1 MPPLH
6 ALHTFTGLLLCTGI
20 QVRSHLAHRSH
31 LSHDYVQYWNGRTH
45 ITACHVIGKWYETLQ
60 FCHQC
65 RAHGLKFATKVRTVR
80 AMLLYN
86 SLVLCTGRRKRGQC
100 LHTHNYTHKVPQAP
114 MYLLPH
120 PQCYTGTPPTSP
132 PTKHYKLHHLPPD
145 RMSVAPAAMHRRAWS
160 MDTELRFVSVIMRN
174 LIRSGYTTSVD
185 QGPAQAYLNLCFGLA
200 SYAILWHTAF
210 E

>member
-1 MPPLH
+1 MSCH
-6 ALHTFTGLLLCTGI
+6 WEV
-20 QVRSHLAHRSH
+20 VRNTAILPSVS
-31 LSHDYVQYWNGRTH
+31 RT
-45 ITACHVIGKWYETLQ
+45 
-60 FCHQC
+60 
-65 RAHGLKFATKVRTVR
+65 RAKICNKSTVR

-114 MYLLPH
+114 VYLLPH
-120 PQCYTGTPPTSP
+120 PTTLGRPQLPLLPNITNYIIYLQTECL
-132 PTKHYKLHHLPPD
+132 LHQQPCIEA
-145 RMSVAPAAMHRRAWS
+145 RS